1 MKMTQHQG
9 LFGTVAKIMT
19 DDVEKIEAEIKDLDL
34 DYMRGLMSES
44 EYNGRLAD
52 LKSRLEQSGG
62 DPTKHPAA
70 VSTAPTRA
78 LPSEELPKRVMTDPV
93 TAVKKTIQNRRRIPI
108 EAIAQ
113 ESGVDAVNV
122 TKILV
127 DLIDGRELSGMVDHD
142 AGDFVL
148 GTGTG
153 PTPKSIAACPF
164 CRNELSRV
172 AVKGETIT
180 CNMCRE
186 SFIVS

>member
-1 MKMTQHQG
+1 
-9 LFGTVAKIMT
+9 MT

-34 DYMRGLMSES
+34 DYMRGLMSEA
-44 EYNGRLAD
+44 EYNGKLAD
-52 LKSRLEQSGG
+52 LKARLEQSGG
-62 DPTKHPAA
+62 DPTKHAAA
-70 VSTAPTRA
+70 VSTAPTRT
-78 LPSEELPKRVMTDPV
+78 LPTEAIPKRVMTDPV
-93 TAVKKTIQNRRRIPI
+93 TAVKNTIQDRRRIPI

-142 AGDFVL
+142 SGDFVL

-153 PTPKSIAACPF
+153 PTPKSIAACPY
-164 CRNELSRV
+164 CRNELGRV

-180 CNMCRE
+180 CNVCRE